1 MKHLKA
7 GQLCTIDRHVY
18 KIEKH
23 DKYDGPCT
31 KCSLYPYKCTGYCL
45 SIIPICCHFKLIK

>member
-18 KIEKH
+18 QIEKH